1 MICSGCDTFFSI
13 DVPEDDGAVG
23 RLINHS
29 KYFPNA
35 KMKKIFCP
43 SRIPSLCLFAVE
55 DIDIWERILY
65 FYDEENF
72 ILHNMKK
79 VKTNKQEI
87 FPFTGRK
94 DVELKKTKIKPC
106 AKASKHFFISG
117 VSLCL
122 KTKYVLLQCVW

>member
-1 MICSGCDTFFSI
+1 
-13 DVPEDDGAVG
+13 
-23 RLINHS
+23 
-29 KYFPNA
+29 
-35 KMKKIFCP
+35 MKKIFCP

-55 DIDIWERILY
+55 DIDIPERILH
-65 FYDEENF
+65 FYGEENF

-122 KTKYVLLQCVW
+122 KTKYVLLQCV

>member
-1 MICSGCDTFFSI
+1 
-13 DVPEDDGAVG
+13 
-23 RLINHS
+23 
-29 KYFPNA
+29 
-35 KMKKIFCP
+35 
-43 SRIPSLCLFAVE
+43 
-55 DIDIWERILY
+55 
-65 FYDEENF
+65 
-72 ILHNMKK
+72 MKK

-122 KTKYVLLQCVW
+122 KTKYVLLQCL